1 MSDQTS
7 EAIAYIEREC
17 EDLKGR
23 IEDQRR
29 LGLLTNVA
37 RANCSQQWTDKRA
50 GHMCRAACY
59 AMTIIF
65 PILPQAA
72 FASSRRIDDSRARA
86 LRAFADRAAG
96 VDGPCLPLHSR

>member
-17 EDLKGR
+17 KDLKGR

-29 LGLLTNVA
+29 LDDLQKNVA

-72 FASSRRIDDSRARA
+72 FASSRKMTIRAPAHAR
-86 LRAFADRAAG
+86 F
-96 VDGPCLPLHSR
+96 C